1 LRIAGAVVG
10 GFGLGM
16 GAQIFILP
24 YLDSIAGFTV
34 LFVPV
39 AAISAWIATSSSRIS
54 YFGFQIAVAFFLINL
69 SEFQI
74 QTSLAVARDR
84 VVGILLGLSMMWLA
98 FDQLWRAP
106 AGVQMKR
113 IFVANLRL
121 LAQLT
126 REPVSENLDAAMA
139 RGISLRETIQK
150 QFDKVRSLADGVL
163 FEFGPTRGPDLAL
176 RDRIRRWQPKLRTFF
191 VLRNTLIKYRLQL
204 RGFELPENVRQA
216 QQQFD
221 EHLARRLDDMANR
234 LERGASHAEGQ
245 PEAWFEPLAETV
257 RTSNLAAQLGAF
269 LQMSQTTENLIVFLD
284 ANA

>member
-1 LRIAGAVVG
+1 
-10 GFGLGM
+10 
-16 GAQIFILP
+16 
-24 YLDSIAGFTV
+24 
-34 LFVPV
+34 
-39 AAISAWIATSSSRIS
+39 
-54 YFGFQIAVAFFLINL
+54 
-69 SEFQI
+69 
-74 QTSLAVARDR
+74 
-84 VVGILLGLSMMWLA
+84 MWLA

-204 RGFELPENVRQA
+204 RGFELPEDVRQA

-269 LQMSQTTENLIVFLD
+269 LQMSQTAENLIVFLD